1 MRTAY
6 AQEPGTTIRAV
17 GGGREGEPCQP
28 GGWELWSPLR
38 PLMEAGRHEDEHL
51 ASLREDPAW
60 PSQVAVVRPAQD
72 PADQVRAMS
81 TLGEPRRG

>member
-38 PLMEAGRHEDEHL
+38 PLMEAGRHEDEDL
-51 ASLREDPAW
+51 ASLR
-60 PSQVAVVRPAQD
+60 
-72 PADQVRAMS
+72 
-81 TLGEPRRG
+81 